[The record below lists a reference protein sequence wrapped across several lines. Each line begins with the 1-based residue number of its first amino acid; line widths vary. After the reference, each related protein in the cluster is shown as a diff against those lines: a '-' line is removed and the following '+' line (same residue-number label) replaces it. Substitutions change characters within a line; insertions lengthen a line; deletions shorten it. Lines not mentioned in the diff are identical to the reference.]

1 MTYREEQ
8 EEKPI
13 KIIHEWRLLPK
24 LPELPAFN
32 EYTFY
37 RVAGF
42 CLVVLMLAGTFS
54 SIAVGGMY
62 IYDWRMGR
70 HRR

>member
-8 EEKPI
+8 EEKPA

-24 LPELPAFN
+24 LPAFN

-42 CLVVLMLAGTFS
+42 CLVVLMLAGTFGG
-54 SIAVGGMY
+54 IAVGGMY

-70 HRR
+70 HWR